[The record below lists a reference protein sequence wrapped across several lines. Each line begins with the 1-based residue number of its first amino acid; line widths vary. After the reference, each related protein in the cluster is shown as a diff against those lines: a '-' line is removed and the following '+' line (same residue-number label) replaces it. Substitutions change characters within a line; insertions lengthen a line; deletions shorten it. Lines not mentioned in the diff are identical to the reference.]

1 MSTALVTDLT
11 IFVLALLVGIEVIGK
26 VPATLHTPLM
36 SATNSIHGIVLAG
49 ALLIGVTANN
59 VVGYI
64 LAFIASFFAAAN
76 VVGGYVVTGR
86 MLKMFRRKARRPQEG
101 SRKTL
106 NGHKGLKGLIQGAR
120 LRPGR
125 GGDAVSGFSGN
136 IQLVYVLAAACFV
149 IGLHLMNSPAT
160 ARRGNQVS
168 ITGMVIAGVAT
179 LILMIHD
186 GTVTATGWIVL
197 ISGALIGSAVG
208 LYAAQSVQMTAMPQL
223 VSMFN
228 SVGGGAA
235 ALVAIYSYINS
246 ESNAGGVLGTT
257 TVFTVLDL
265 IIGSVTFS
273 GSIIAAGK
281 LQGVIGGQPIIFK
294 GSRLLNVA
302 LAVVAVGTAAF
313 MFSTASLPA
322 LLILVLASLA
332 FGVMMVL
339 PIGGADMPV
348 VISLLNAFTGTAVAM
363 AGFVIGNW
371 ALIVA
376 GALVGASGGI
386 LTKLMADAMNRSL
399 ANIIVGGFG
408 TGDSAVVVEAAG
420 DAHIRSIA
428 ADDAAIQLAYASKV
442 IIVPGYGLAA
452 AQAQHGVAELAKT
465 LEDRGIE
472 VSYAIHPVAGR
483 MPGHMNVLLAEAN
496 VPYPQLKEMDEINP
510 EFARTDVALVIGAND
525 VTNPAARRPGN
536 EISGMPILDVDQA
549 KSIIVIKRSMGHGY
563 AGIDNELYTN
573 DKTSMYF
580 ADAKKAMA
588 DLTSAV
594 KTLVG

>member
-1 MSTALVTDLT
+1 M
-11 IFVLALLVGIEVIGK
+11 
-26 VPATLHTPLM
+26 
-36 SATNSIHGIVLAG
+36 
-49 ALLIGVTANN
+49 
-59 VVGYI
+59 
-64 LAFIASFFAAAN
+64 
-76 VVGGYVVTGR
+76 
-86 MLKMFRRKARRPQEG
+86 
-101 SRKTL
+101 
-106 NGHKGLKGLIQGAR
+106 
-120 LRPGR
+120 
-125 GGDAVSGFSGN
+125 SGFTGN

-168 ITGMVIAGVAT
+168 IAGMIIAGIAT
-179 LILMIHD
+179 LTLMIHY
-186 GTVTATGWIVL
+186 GTVTTTGWIVL
-197 ISGALIGSAVG
+197 IAGALIGSAVG
-208 LYAAQSVQMTAMPQL
+208 LYAAQTVQMTAMPQL
-223 VSMFN
+223 VSAFN

-235 ALVAIYSYINS
+235 ALVAIYGYY
-246 ESNAGGVLGTT
+246 EAERNAGGVLGTT
-257 TVFTVLDL
+257 TAFTVLDVL
-265 IIGSVTFS
+265 IGSVTFA

-281 LQGVIGGQPIIFK
+281 LQGFIPGQPIIFR
-294 GSRLLNVA
+294 GGRLLNVA
-302 LAVVAVGTAAF
+302 LAVVAIGTAAF
-313 MFSTASLPA
+313 MFTTASLPA

-408 TGDSAVVVEAAG
+408 TGDSAVAVEAAA

-496 VPYPQLKEMDEINP
+496 VPYPQLKEMEEINP
-510 EFARTDVALVIGAND
+510 EFARADVALVIGAND

-563 AGIDNELYTN
+563 AGIDNELYAN
-573 DKTSMYF
+573 PKTSMYF

-588 DLTSAV
+588 DMTSAV